1 MSKPTS
7 SLTSAITI
15 RIPNDLLNAVVNH
28 AMSQG
33 FLNEAGR
40 MDKRGQPNLSATVT
54 NLLKQA
60 LDHAKQETS
69 SEPVKVYDSVSISQ
83 KEALDIKLASIEN
96 TLVNRVRDVVA
107 QQLNN
112 FFSDYST
119 SIVNTVEHKMES
131 TCQTSNTEDTEESKE
146 DTKERILQA
155 ASRGFRSRGY
165 HGIGVN
171 TLAKDAGVTSG
182 AFYGYFR
189 SKEDAFLTTVV
200 AGLAEYRNGI
210 ETFRANYG
218 ANWSVALADY
228 YLGRP
233 HREDLACG
241 CALPT
246 LAPEVVRGDRRVRT
260 AYQTELIK
268 LNEAIAAGLVNG
280 NTKEKQDQAWVILAL
295 LSGGVTLAR
304 SVWDEDLAQQI
315 ATAIHQATIQIA
327 SGILLG

>member
-15 RIPNDLLNAVVNH
+15 RIPNDLLDAIVNH

-33 FLNEAGR
+33 FFNETGR

-60 LDHAKQETS
+60 LDQAKQKTS
-69 SEPVKVYDSVSISQ
+69 SEPVKLYDSVNISTKE

-112 FFSDYST
+112 FFSEYGTNTIS
-119 SIVNTVEHKMES
+119 TVENKIES
-131 TCQTSNTEDTEESKE
+131 TCQTTNTDESKE

-155 ASRGFRSRGY
+155 ASRGFRSHGY

-200 AGLAEYRNGI
+200 TGLDEYRTGI

-246 LAPEVVRGDRRVRT
+246 LAPEVVRAGRRVRT
-260 AYQTELIK
+260 AYQTKLIK

-315 ATAIHQATIQIA
+315 ATAIHQATIEIA